1 MITSIEMR
9 NISPATTHCSELEYL
24 IALQSEEAGSQLRRS
39 QRLREKNSTKDAL
52 ECTRVVSAE
61 DRVGS
66 PQLFADIDE
75 ECSQLAQIPPNHI
88 AAPNNSSKGALENPV
103 ESELNNNE
111 LPKIPIG
118 RIRSA
123 SRKRGRRPKKQI
135 ETAQTITA
143 QIDPVPVSFKRRGRP
158 KKKSMAAQALI
169 ATQSEPVP
177 EIIPLDRFELSSQ
190 QRVISMPGKT
200 KSKSRTNRKHSK
212 SQVKPVQS
220 IQLGQEPILTSNAGK
235 ERDSAGILQCTTTT
249 PLAAEIPPKV
259 STVVTN
265 STQSYSYQCMN
276 LTQTLLPER
285 YPAHF
290 VHQLPSAPKYATGT
304 ILSGELQ
311 RVSSATIVNE
321 SNKISD
327 SISTDS
333 EQLSPSPPN
342 VESWGSTTPSLSES
356 LTEVFGTRKI
366 RDALNIALPRQYRV
380 LESQLPDIAF
390 MLGVKVERLRNVLE
404 LTERLTLDELQ
415 QSRYESPDLSSE
427 ADVELVG
434 KPCPYKLTTKS
445 CKIVG

>member
-1 MITSIEMR
+1 
-9 NISPATTHCSELEYL
+9 
-24 IALQSEEAGSQLRRS
+24 
-39 QRLREKNSTKDAL
+39 
-52 ECTRVVSAE
+52 
-61 DRVGS
+61 
-66 PQLFADIDE
+66 
-75 ECSQLAQIPPNHI
+75 
-88 AAPNNSSKGALENPV
+88 
-103 ESELNNNE
+103 
-111 LPKIPIG
+111 
-118 RIRSA
+118 
-123 SRKRGRRPKKQI
+123 
-135 ETAQTITA
+135 
-143 QIDPVPVSFKRRGRP
+143 
-158 KKKSMAAQALI
+158 
-169 ATQSEPVP
+169 
-177 EIIPLDRFELSSQ
+177 
-190 QRVISMPGKT
+190 
-200 KSKSRTNRKHSK
+200 
-212 SQVKPVQS
+212 
-220 IQLGQEPILTSNAGK
+220 
-235 ERDSAGILQCTTTT
+235 
-249 PLAAEIPPKV
+249 
-259 STVVTN
+259 
-265 STQSYSYQCMN
+265 MN

>member
-1 MITSIEMR
+1 MNTSTEMI

-52 ECTRVVSAE
+52 ECATVALAE
-61 DRVGS
+61 ERAGS
-66 PQLFADIDE
+66 PQLFAEIDE
-75 ECSQLAQIPPNHI
+75 ECSQLAQIPPNHLDTQ
-88 AAPNNSSKGALENPV
+88 NNSSKGAPEKTLEP
-103 ESELNNNE
+103 ELKN
-111 LPKIPIG
+111 IG
-118 RIRSA
+118 LEKTPIRSA
-123 SRKRGRRPKKQI
+123 SRKRGRRPKKQP
-135 ETAQTITA
+135 EAAQTVTTQIEPLPAPVKSRGRSKKQSKLA
-143 QIDPVPVSFKRRGRP
+143 QAFTTTQSVPVS
-158 KKKSMAAQALI
+158 
-169 ATQSEPVP
+169 
-177 EIIPLDRFELSSQ
+177 EIMPQDRFQLSSQ
-190 QRVISMPGKT
+190 QQIVKSMPGKSKT
-200 KSKSRTNRKHSK
+200 KRVRSK
-212 SQVKPVQS
+212 SQVNPVQS
-220 IQLGQEPILTSNAGK
+220 FQLEQQPILTSNASK
-235 ERDSAGILQCTTTT
+235 EGDSAGILQSTTTN
-249 PLAAEIPPKV
+249 PLAAVVSPKV

-290 VHQLPSAPKYATGT
+290 IHQLPSAPKYATGT

-311 RVSSATIVNE
+311 RVSSATMIDE
-321 SNKISD
+321 SNKIAY

-333 EQLSPSPPN
+333 EELSPSPPN

-380 LESQLPDIAF
+380 QESQLPDIAF

-404 LTERLTLDELQ
+404 LTERLTLDEFQ
-415 QSRYESPDLSSE
+415 HSRYDLPDLSSKE
-427 ADVELVG
+427 EVKLVEE
-434 KPCPYKLTTKS
+434 PCPYKLTTKS